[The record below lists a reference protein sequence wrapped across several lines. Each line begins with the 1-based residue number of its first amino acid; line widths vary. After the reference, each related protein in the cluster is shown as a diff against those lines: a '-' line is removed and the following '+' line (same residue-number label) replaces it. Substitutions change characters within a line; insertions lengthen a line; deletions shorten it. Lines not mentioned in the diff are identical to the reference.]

1 MNLSQLLLSDRLYH
15 EENEKI
21 ISEMKQEQ
29 KLKDS
34 QNKQLQT
41 QLGQM
46 KQA

>member
-1 MNLSQLLLSDRLYH
+1 MNLSQLLLSDRLIH

-21 ISEMKQEQ
+21 ISDLKQEQ

-34 QNKQLQT
+34 QNEQLQT
-41 QLGQM
+41 QLEQM